1 MASDIS
7 RRSLV
12 ELVGRIAGP
21 ATVYS
26 ALNMMGLL
34 ATPTAYAAP
43 PQLAPG
49 SGNGKRVVILGAGIA
64 GMTAAYRLSRAGYQ
78 CRILEAR
85 TRAGGRVWTVRGGD
99 RIVETDSTQQ
109 VNWETHRDLYF
120 NTGPARLSSHHQGI
134 LGYCRELGV
143 ALELFVNDNRAALI
157 QLDSQ
162 FGGKPQTARRLNADL
177 RGAIAAL
184 AARSVL
190 EDADLRAV
198 LRIFGDLDAGLNYAG
213 SSRAGYVD
221 DDAPGA
227 GNEKG
232 QHLPPLTLD
241 EMVTSP
247 RSRAIVLALCFA
259 ELWSQS
265 PTMLQPV
272 GGMDA
277 IVRAFAKALGGMI
290 QLDQEVV
297 QIGRAGDRAR
307 VVSLDHKTGKRSAID
322 ADFVICT
329 IPLSV
334 LKSIPA
340 DFTPPVKEAIATG
353 AGLYW
358 PAVKVAFEAPRRWW
372 ETDQQLYGGI
382 SWTDRDITQIW
393 YPSHGFHGKKGVLL
407 GAYISR
413 QAPGLKFTAM
423 TPAERHAAAI
433 ADGERLHPGY
443 GKLVGPAASVAW
455 AKIPYSLGAWIE
467 WDAVSGARQAAYPVL
482 LAGDG
487 PFYFA
492 GEHMSYITAWQE
504 GAVQSAHY
512 TVAQIAERVA
522 KSRP

>member
-1 MASDIS
+1 
-7 RRSLV
+7 
-12 ELVGRIAGP
+12 
-21 ATVYS
+21 
-26 ALNMMGLL
+26 
-34 ATPTAYAAP
+34 
-43 PQLAPG
+43 
-49 SGNGKRVVILGAGIA
+49 
-64 GMTAAYRLSRAGYQ
+64 
-78 CRILEAR
+78 
-85 TRAGGRVWTVRGGD
+85 
-99 RIVETDSTQQ
+99 
-109 VNWETHRDLYF
+109 
-120 NTGPARLSSHHQGI
+120 
-134 LGYCRELGV
+134 
-143 ALELFVNDNRAALI
+143 
-157 QLDSQ
+157 
-162 FGGKPQTARRLNADL
+162 
-177 RGAIAAL
+177 
-184 AARSVL
+184 
-190 EDADLRAV
+190 
-198 LRIFGDLDAGLNYAG
+198 
-213 SSRAGYVD
+213 
-221 DDAPGA
+221 
-227 GNEKG
+227 
-232 QHLPPLTLD
+232 
-241 EMVTSP
+241 
-247 RSRAIVLALCFA
+247 
-259 ELWSQS
+259 
-265 PTMLQPV
+265 MLQPV

-297 QIGRAGDRAR
+297 QIGRAGDRAQ

-353 AGLYW
+353 AALYW

-372 ETDQQLYGGI
+372 ETDQKLYGGI

-393 YPSHGFHGKKGVLL
+393 YPSHGFHEKKGVLL

-413 QAPGLKFTAM
+413 QTTGLKFTAM

-433 ADGERLHPGY
+433 ADGERFHPGY

-467 WDAVSGARQAAYPVL
+467 WDAVPGARQAAYPVL

-512 TVAQIAERVA
+512 TVSQIAERVG
-522 KSRP
+522 KTRP

>member
-1 MASDIS
+1 
-7 RRSLV
+7 
-12 ELVGRIAGP
+12 
-21 ATVYS
+21 
-26 ALNMMGLL
+26 
-34 ATPTAYAAP
+34 
-43 PQLAPG
+43 
-49 SGNGKRVVILGAGIA
+49 
-64 GMTAAYRLSRAGYQ
+64 
-78 CRILEAR
+78 
-85 TRAGGRVWTVRGGD
+85 
-99 RIVETDSTQQ
+99 
-109 VNWETHRDLYF
+109 
-120 NTGPARLSSHHQGI
+120 
-134 LGYCRELGV
+134 
-143 ALELFVNDNRAALI
+143 
-157 QLDSQ
+157 
-162 FGGKPQTARRLNADL
+162 
-177 RGAIAAL
+177 
-184 AARSVL
+184 
-190 EDADLRAV
+190 
-198 LRIFGDLDAGLNYAG
+198 LNYAG
-213 SSRAGYVD
+213 SSRAGHVD

-232 QHLPPLTLD
+232 QHLPPLALD
-241 EMVTSP
+241 EIVTGP
-247 RSRAIVLALCFA
+247 RSRAIVFALCFA

-277 IVRAFAKALGGMI
+277 IVRAFVKALGGMI

-297 QIGRAGDRAR
+297 QIGRAGDRAH

-334 LKSIPA
+334 LKSISA

-372 ETDQQLYGGI
+372 EIDQQLYGGI

-467 WDAVSGARQAAYPVL
+467 WDAVPGARQAAYPVL

-512 TVAQIAERVA
+512 TVSQIAERVG
-522 KSRP
+522 KTRP